1 MKLNQFYDNS
11 QFCTFIRT
19 TAPLLPGS
27 EVGTA
32 SGSTEQVGPGV
43 AGLGVNTKVANVLGM
58 CAVTLPS
65 CPVAAANP
73 ANTGLRCLP
82 VGLDVLCK
90 PNGELKALEIG
101 LLIDPHLLA
110 A

>member
-1 MKLNQFYDNS
+1 
-11 QFCTFIRT
+11 
-19 TAPLLPGS
+19 
-27 EVGTA
+27 
-32 SGSTEQVGPGV
+32 
-43 AGLGVNTKVANVLGM
+43 M